1 MGLRTTVLATVVA
14 AALCFPMAGVAVA
27 QVDRDCDDFATQA
40 DAQAFYNRN
49 PADPSDLD
57 RDNDGRACEWL
68 PNSINIYEDG
78 SNGGTT
84 TPKSSVNT
92 GAGGTAD
99 WVTAAEDTADDTSGP
114 LLPLGIVGGAVLAGG
129 GLVLLRRSVRRSD

>member
-1 MGLRTTVLATVVA
+1 MGVRTTVVSASVA

-57 RDNDGRACEWL
+57 RIRHARANHD
-68 PNSINIYEDG
+68 P
-78 SNGGTT
+78 T
-84 TPKSSVNT
+84 
-92 GAGGTAD
+92 
-99 WVTAAEDTADDTSGP
+99 
-114 LLPLGIVGGAVLAGG
+114 VLAYPFRA
-129 GLVLLRRSVRRSD
+129 LCFRLRP